1 MSASPQQ
8 EELPDKSQEDFEEEP
23 QVEET
28 EGESPVT
35 SSSSLRTSLPSQL
48 RLIPAMIRRGRR

>member
-8 EELPDKSQEDFEEEP
+8 EEVPDKSQEDFEEEP

-28 EGESPVT
+28 EGE
-35 SSSSLRTSLPSQL
+35 
-48 RLIPAMIRRGRR
+48 

>member
-8 EELPDKSQEDFEEEP
+8 EEVRDKSQEEPEEEQ

-28 EGESPVT
+28 EGELPSA
-35 SSSSLRTSLPSQL
+35 SSLSVGCS
-48 RLIPAMIRRGRR
+48 